1 MEKGESGS
9 NNMDNVDRALLFELV
24 ENCRTPFA
32 ELSDRLN
39 ITIDEVD
46 ARLHQLVRDRIILK
60 FTIAPVPALFG
71 AKEAILFFRSSQPLK
86 RDHINSLGM
95 HPAVEFIS
103 VGTLL
108 EGFAYILYRT
118 QNELDSVVKYFQQTN
133 SAFEELEAYRVELLA
148 EEARKIPKRNM
159 YAIENIDWLMLIYL
173 REEGRLSLSE
183 LSTRTNIAMETLQ
196 ERLEFLRTNNLI
208 EETIH
213 INPAKTQKENWTIFR
228 LKLTILTKPL
238 HEELKVELES
248 IRSYWSSSCWKV
260 PEKSILLLGFL
271 CSSFSEAEKIE
282 AWLSET
288 PGLIS
293 IEKTIGGTTYY
304 FPDFRDELLEEKRKS
319 SWFNVERWVD
329 PNK

>member
-1 MEKGESGS
+1 
-9 NNMDNVDRALLFELV
+9 MDFEDKSLLFELV
-24 ENCRTPFA
+24 EDCRTPFSK
-32 ELSDRLN
+32 LSERLN
-39 ITIDEVD
+39 ISIDEVD

-71 AKEAILFFRSSQPLK
+71 AKEAILFFRSSQPIGQD
-86 RDHINSLGM
+86 RINSLGM

-108 EGFAYILYRT
+108 EGFSYIHFRT
-118 QNELDSVVKYFQQTN
+118 QNELDSVVKYFRQVN
-133 SAFEELEAYRVELLA
+133 PAFEEVVAYPVQLLS
-148 EEARKIPKRNM
+148 EEARKIPKRNI
-159 YAIENIDWLMLIYL
+159 YAFKNIDWLMLIYL
-173 REEGRLSLSE
+173 REQGRLSLAE

-228 LKLTILTKPL
+228 LKLTILTKVL
-238 HEELKVELES
+238 FEELKVELES

-260 PEKSILLLGFL
+260 SDKSILILGFL
-271 CSSFSEAEKIE
+271 CSSFSEVEKIE

-319 SWFNVERWVD
+319 SWFSVERWVD
-329 PNK
+329 PDKRGM